1 MPPMGSVGN
10 VMWDLFLPL
19 AGLLNSGQR
28 VLAKPLLDIIFPCL
42 SFFLVCKINQILH
55 GFVFRCVF

>member
-1 MPPMGSVGN
+1 MGSVGD

-19 AGLLNSGQR
+19 AAGLLNFGQR
-28 VLAKPLLDIIFPCL
+28 VLAIPLLDIIFPCL